1 MLPRLALQNAQ
12 RIHGEPVHAVEAG
25 NLEKAFGAVQALRR
39 VTLEVPAGESL
50 VIFGPNGA
58 GKTTL
63 IKILATLMRPSS
75 GRLRLFGRDPQR
87 DDDLRRLIG
96 VVSHHSYLYGGL
108 TAAENLL
115 FAARMYGLPDAAGRA
130 GELIETVG
138 LGARRYDL
146 VRTFS
151 RGMLQR
157 LTIARALVHNPP
169 LLLLD
174 EPYTGLDRQA
184 AGLFTDLL
192 ADLRGERTIVLTTHS
207 IEQGLALAD
216 RIVILVD
223 GAVAYE
229 SRDGLEDQ
237 HAVGQLY
244 AEFVRSSAWVH

>member
-1 MLPRLALQNAQ
+1 MQA
-12 RIHGEPVHAVEAG
+12 IEARG
-25 NLEKAFGAVQALRR
+25 LEKAFGPVQALRR
-39 VTLEVPAGESL
+39 VTLDVPAGESL
-50 VIFGPNGA
+50 VVFGPNGA

-63 IKILATLMRPSS
+63 IKILATLMRPS
-75 GRLRLFGRDPQR
+75 GGWVRLFGRDPQR

-96 VVSHHSYLYGGL
+96 VVSHHSYLYAGL
-108 TAAENLL
+108 TAQENLL
-115 FAARMYGLPDAAGRA
+115 FAARMYGLPDAGARA
-130 GELIETVG
+130 AELIHAVG
-138 LGARRYDL
+138 LGLRRHDL

-157 LTIARALVHNPP
+157 LTIARALVHTPP

-174 EPYTGLDRQA
+174 EPYTGLDRHA
-184 AGLFTDLL
+184 AALFTDLL
-192 ADLRGERTIVLTTHS
+192 EQLRGDRTIVLTTHS
-207 IEQGLALAD
+207 IEQGLVLAD

-244 AEFVRSSAWVH
+244 TEFVRTGAWVH